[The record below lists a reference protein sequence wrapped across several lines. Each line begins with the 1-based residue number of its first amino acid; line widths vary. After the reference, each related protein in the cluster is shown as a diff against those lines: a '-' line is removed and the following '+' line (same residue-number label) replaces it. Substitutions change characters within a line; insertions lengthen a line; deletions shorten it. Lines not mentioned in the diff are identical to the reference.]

1 MAAVLEHLDQVSIFG
16 RSSLAL
22 VLILGMNWAFS
33 ALHIYQEWRGEE
45 VPLWRVFGA
54 VVGVRLPDWV
64 GFASFTLVLLV
75 LLWATGL
82 AGIAGWLPSVGQ
94 LSLPLAVGGLAA
106 IVGARL
112 SDSIVSHWSLY
123 GLGYRPNPGLKS
135 TPLYVIEACFILA
148 TFWKGLSA
156 EPTAAWIGFAL
167 GAGLFILVLPVLR
180 LFRGIPSW
188 RHEAWVRGQA
198 IPAWAKG

>member
-1 MAAVLEHLDQVSIFG
+1 MTAVLEHLDQVSIFG

-22 VLILGMNWAFS
+22 ILILSMNFAFS
-33 ALHIYQEWRGEE
+33 ALHIYQEWRGED

-54 VVGVRLPDWV
+54 VVGVRLPDGL
-64 GFASFTLVLLV
+64 GFFAFTLVLLV

-82 AGIAGWLPSVGQ
+82 AGIAGWLPFHGQ
-94 LSLPLAVGGLAA
+94 LSEPWAVGALAA

-135 TPLYVIEACFILA
+135 TPLYVIEAGFILA

-156 EPTAAWIGFAL
+156 QPAAAWLGFAC
-167 GAGLFILVLPVLR
+167 GAGFFILVLPGLR
-180 LFRGIPSW
+180 LGRAIPSW
-188 RHEAWVRGQA
+188 RREAWVRGQP
-198 IPAWAKG
+198 IPAWAKD